1 MPGENN
7 QVLHEMAAD
16 LVLLV
21 HLGFIVFVV
30 LGGLLALRYR
40 WMAYLHI
47 PAALW
52 GAFVEISGR
61 ICPLTI
67 WENDLRRSA
76 GEFEYAE
83 SFIEHYVV
91 PVIYP
96 VGLTRTAQFAI
107 AVLVIV
113 TNVVIYGWLI
123 YRAKRSKM
131 VKPSKCSE
139 ANRHESKDDI

>member
-7 QVLHEMAAD
+7 QVSRKMAAD

-30 LGGLLALRYR
+30 LGGLLALRHR
-40 WMAYLHI
+40 WIAYLHI

-67 WENDLRRSA
+67 WENDLRRGA
-76 GEFEYAE
+76 GEYAYAE
-83 SFIEHYVV
+83 SFVEHYVV

-96 VGLTRTAQFAI
+96 AGLTRTVQYAI
-107 AVLVIV
+107 AGLVIA

>member
-7 QVLHEMAAD
+7 QVSRKMAAD

-30 LGGLLALRYR
+30 LGGLLALRHR
-40 WMAYLHI
+40 WIAYLHI

-76 GEFEYAE
+76 GEHEYAE

-96 VGLTRTAQFAI
+96 VGLTRTAQVAI

-113 TNVVIYGWLI
+113 TNVVIYGWLL
-123 YRAKRSKM
+123 YRAKKSSKLK
-131 VKPSKCSE
+131 KPSKCSQ
-139 ANRHESKDDI
+139 A

>member
-1 MPGENN
+1 
-7 QVLHEMAAD
+7 MAAD

-21 HLGFIVFVV
+21 HLGFIVFVM
-30 LGGLLALRYR
+30 LGGLLALRYH
-40 WMAYLHI
+40 WMVYLHI

-76 GEFEYAE
+76 GDFGYTE
-83 SFIEHYVV
+83 SFVEHYVV
-91 PVIYP
+91 PVVYP
-96 VGLTRTAQFAI
+96 AGLTRPVQYAI
-107 AVLVIV
+107 AGLVIA

-131 VKPSKCSE
+131 VKPSICSE